1 MTASLLA
8 AAPLQVQRMALGA
21 WARHQHADTL
31 LGGLGYGD
39 GADAVR
45 APVLSGAPV
54 VDVWSSAGEVR
65 QGRSGRVRWRHDGRW
80 LWGALEIDEA
90 AERIELQ
97 TLVRQAYADI
107 FAVLQASGCPH
118 LLRLWN
124 YVPRIND
131 EAQDGLERYRHFN
144 AGRQQ
149 AFLEAGRSAFEGA
162 PAACCLGVPDGPL
175 CVRFLAGTQAAV
187 PVENP
192 RQVPAYHY
200 PSAYGPRS
208 PTFSRAA
215 LVSPQPG
222 RVALLISG
230 TASIAGH
237 LSLHAG
243 DVEAQTLETLLN
255 LQAVL
260 AAAESRCSAR
270 FALQDF
276 DGVVY
281 VRHAEHAETV
291 RRVLRDHLGAEAQLV
306 RSAVMLQADVC
317 RADLLVEIEAHG
329 SAAGELIA

>member
-1 MTASLLA
+1 MTTSLLA
-8 AAPLQVQRMALGA
+8 PAPLQVRRMALAA
-21 WARHQHADTL
+21 WPQSLLATTL

-39 GADAVR
+39 GPDAVR
-45 APVLSGAPV
+45 APVLSAAPM
-54 VDVWSSAGEVR
+54 VDAWSGVGTVR
-65 QGRSGRVRWRHDGRW
+65 EGRSGRVRWRHDGRW

-90 AERIELQ
+90 AEGIGLQ
-97 TLVRQAYADI
+97 ALVRQAYADI
-107 FAVLQASGCPH
+107 FAALQATGCRH

-124 YVPRIND
+124 YVPRIN

-144 AGRQQ
+144 AGRQL
-149 AFLEAGRSAFEGA
+149 AFLDAGQAAFEGA
-162 PAACCLGVPDGPL
+162 PAASCLGVQGGPL

-215 LVSPQPG
+215 LVPLPPG
-222 RVALLISG
+222 RVALLVSG

-255 LQAVL
+255 LQTVI
-260 AAAESRCSAR
+260 AAAEARCSAR
-270 FALQDF
+270 LALRDF
-276 DGVVY
+276 DCVIY
-281 VRHAEHAETV
+281 VRHAEHAATV
-291 RRVLRDHLGAEAQLV
+291 QRLLQDRLGADAHAV

-329 SAAGELIA
+329 SAPGELVT

>member
-8 AAPLQVQRMALGA
+8 AAPLQVQRMALAA
-21 WARHQHADTL
+21 WAPHQHADTL

-45 APVLSGAPV
+45 VPVLSGAPM
-54 VDVWSSAGEVR
+54 VDVWSSAGKVR

-80 LWGALEIDEA
+80 LWGALELDEA
-90 AERIELQ
+90 TEGIELQ
-97 TLVRQAYADI
+97 TLVREAYADI
-107 FAVLQASGCPH
+107 FAVLQASACPH

-124 YVPRIND
+124 YVPRIN
-131 EAQDGLERYRHFN
+131 EAQDSLERYRHFN

-149 AFLEAGRSAFEGA
+149 AFLDAGRSAFEGA
-162 PAACCLGVPDGPL
+162 PAASCLGVRDGPL

-255 LQAVL
+255 LQAVI
-260 AAAESRCSAR
+260 AAAGSRCSAR

-291 RRVLRDHLGAEAQLV
+291 RRVLRDHLGVEARVV

-329 SAAGELIA
+329 CAAGELTA